1 MNYKVLFTSLLP
13 LILCFALVSC
23 IVDDIIVPDS
33 ERVVSEDY
41 MPFAE
46 EGKVWVYGST
56 RIDYNNIPEQ
66 YRYQICGD
74 TILNDRHYKKMFICE
89 EDRYGDSQMHYI
101 GAVRDTLLKVQFVD
115 KGQRKERLLYD
126 FGLQSGN
133 MMRWYGYTLIA
144 GYGNNNFQKNIEGK
158 LRHYW
163 NVYSSDNKF
172 SDTWIEG
179 IGGAKYQYTAYE
191 PTDKSQFMS
200 LDPIKKRKSILI
212 RCEDSEGCC
221 YDCRTDYQ
229 RVK

>member
-1 MNYKVLFTSLLP
+1 MNYKLLFASLSP
-13 LILCFALVSC
+13 LILSFALISC
-23 IVDDIIVPDS
+23 IVDDIVVPDS
-33 ERVVSEDY
+33 ERVVPVDY

-46 EGKVWVYGST
+46 EGKVWVYGVT
-56 RIDYNNIPEQ
+56 RMDYNNIPEQ
-66 YRYQICGD
+66 YRYQISSD
-74 TILNDRHYKKMFICE
+74 TILNDRHYKKMFIRE

-133 MMRWYGYTLIA
+133 KMRWYGYTLIA
-144 GYGNNNFQKNIEGK
+144 GYGNNNFQKTIEGK

-163 NVYSSDNKF
+163 HVYSSDNKF

-179 IGGAKYQYTAYE
+179 IGGAKNQYTASE

-200 LDPIKKRKSILI
+200 FDPIQKRNCILI
-212 RCEDSEGCC
+212 RCEDAEGCC
-221 YDCRTDYQ
+221 YDCKTDYQ